1 MLELGIQLP
10 SQNLQPLQLPEP
22 GTAESSQAWK
32 SAKVSWK
39 TIKIKSPRSYSAIQM
54 DSLKDWACNS
64 LTPKPNAVLNSS
76 GNQDIAEK
84 LGLDYSL
91 PPIPNSTSHWNT
103 LL

>member
-39 TIKIKSPRSYSAIQM
+39 TIKIKSPRSYSAI
-54 DSLKDWACNS
+54 
-64 LTPKPNAVLNSS
+64 
-76 GNQDIAEK
+76 
-84 LGLDYSL
+84 
-91 PPIPNSTSHWNT
+91 
-103 LL
+103 